1 MPTCETQ
8 ALPRAL
14 ERPVC
19 GLRTSRGQ
27 GSSGVTHHWRLRRLQ
42 KSERAEDNL
51 GVTPGPPDMRG
62 SWFLLCSLRSVWGMV
77 KKSLGS
83 RGPGA
88 GRSNDRGN
96 RLHLTSLPA
105 PGFLASTHTARWST
119 RAGIC
124 THNPSAP
131 QTLQPLSWE
140 PGPPWPGGTDGQ
152 ARGTLDTRQARLAE
166 VGGSG
171 VRWGKHWHRR
181 PRPAS
186 T

>member
-27 GSSGVTHHWRLRRLQ
+27 GSSGVTHHWRLRWLQ

-51 GVTPGPPDMRG
+51 GMTPGPPDTRG

-77 KKSLGS
+77 RKPLGS

-96 RLHLTSLPA
+96 RLHLTSLPT
-105 PGFLASTHTARWST
+105 PSLLASTHTARWST
-119 RAGIC
+119 REGIC

-131 QTLQPLSWE
+131 QTA
-140 PGPPWPGGTDGQ
+140 PWPGGTDGQ
-152 ARGTLDTRQARLAE
+152 ARGTPDTRQARLAE

-171 VRWGKHWHRR
+171 VRRDKHWHRR